1 MSPAASHRPCAG
13 AYGTPAR
20 KLASFAGILFAHEI
34 LNVSDL
40 RSCVDQLRTKPSCVA
55 LQSLHDLLRYAG
67 DKSCKSKNREFMG
80 ELGVEQA
87 NRSRLPEFL
96 PDHGAQILISVSGN
110 ATYLLSL
117 LDLTMQNLPG
127 DLQDYIK
134 LFHCADKQARE
145 ECKSSREASSAES
158 IDSILEC

>member
-1 MSPAASHRPCAG
+1 
-13 AYGTPAR
+13 
-20 KLASFAGILFAHEI
+20 
-34 LNVSDL
+34 
-40 RSCVDQLRTKPSCVA
+40 
-55 LQSLHDLLRYAG
+55 
-67 DKSCKSKNREFMG
+67 MG

-110 ATYLLSL
+110 TTYLLSL
-117 LDLTMQNLPG
+117 SDLTMQNLPG

-134 LFHCADKQARE
+134 LFHRADKQARE
-145 ECKSSREASSAES
+145 ECESSSEASSAES